1 MALTSTRA
9 HRGFSPQGGGM
20 GWPRSTP
27 SCLAFCLSPDPGVVV
42 WGQSDCHGSSQHH
55 KPSFAIVLCLRLEKG
70 YKAGA
75 FISHLNAHP
84 RAWGH
89 KANKV
94 SQQSNPDF
102 QASLKATAHW
112 DALSRLL
119 SAGWYSSSLRFEE
132 TEAPLKLLPQ
142 VQLRGEPRSD
152 QRLQTF

>member
-1 MALTSTRA
+1 
-9 HRGFSPQGGGM
+9 M

-27 SCLAFCLSPDPGVVV
+27 SCLAFCLSPHPGVGV
-42 WGQSDCHGSSQHH
+42 WGRPGSRGSSQHH
-55 KPSFAIVLCLRLEKG
+55 KPSVATVLCLRLEKG

-75 FISHLNAHP
+75 FICHLNAQP

-89 KANKV
+89 KANRV

-112 DALSRLL
+112 NALSRLL
-119 SAGWYSSSLRFEE
+119 SDGWYSSSLRFEE
-132 TEAPLKLLPQ
+132 TEALLKLIPQ
-142 VQLRGEPRSD
+142 VQLRREPRSD